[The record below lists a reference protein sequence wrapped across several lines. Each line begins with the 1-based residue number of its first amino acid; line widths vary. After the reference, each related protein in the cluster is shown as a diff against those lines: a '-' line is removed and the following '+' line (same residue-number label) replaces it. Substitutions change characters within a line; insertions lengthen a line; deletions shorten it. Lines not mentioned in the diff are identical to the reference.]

1 MCPSEPLAGALRAGI
16 PPSGILNI
24 HKPIGM
30 TSHDVVNIVRRITQ
44 ERRVGHAGTLDPMAS
59 GVLVVC
65 LGKATRLSE
74 YLADGAKSYLAT
86 LHFGVITSTWDA
98 EGEVTEQHDI
108 SALSLEVIAQVLM
121 GFLGEILQVPP
132 MYSAIKRDGRPLYR
146 LARQGITVEREA
158 RNVAIHALR
167 VVSWQPPE
175 LVLQV
180 ECSKGTYVRSLA
192 YDIGQAVGVGAH
204 LANLSRVAV
213 GHFRLEEA
221 VTLEALRAADTDGL
235 WKRYLQPMRAALSD
249 MPSVEVGQEMAQR
262 IVFGQFVALD
272 VPQAPFACAYR
283 GEDEFLAILKY
294 EPSQGLWKPEKLLLA
309 P

>member
-1 MCPSEPLAGALRAGI
+1 MRPPEPAAGSVQANAS
-16 PPSGILNI
+16 PSGILNI
-24 HKPIGM
+24 HKPKGM
-30 TSHDVVNIVRRITQ
+30 TSHDVVDIVRRITQ

-86 LHFGVITSTWDA
+86 LHFGIVTSTWDA
-98 EGEVTEQHDI
+98 EGEIREQRDV
-108 SALSLEVIAQVLM
+108 SALSLEDIAQALT
-121 GFLGEILQVPP
+121 GFEGEIQQVPP
-132 MYSAIKRDGRPLYR
+132 MYSAIKHDGRPLYR

-158 RNVAIHALR
+158 RSVAIHALR
-167 VVSWQPPE
+167 IVNWQSPR
-175 LVLQV
+175 LLLQV
-180 ECSKGTYVRSLA
+180 DCSKGTYIRSLA
-192 YDIGQAVGVGAH
+192 YDIGQAVGVGAY
-204 LANLSRVAV
+204 LADLSRVAV

-221 VTLEALRAADTDGL
+221 VSLETLRAADTNDL
-235 WKRYLQPMRAALSD
+235 WQKYLQPMRTALSD
-249 MPSVEVGQEMAQR
+249 MPRIEVDQDTAQR
-262 IVFGQFVALD
+262 IIFGQFVTLG

-294 EPSQGLWKPEKLLLA
+294 EPSRGLWKPEKLLIA